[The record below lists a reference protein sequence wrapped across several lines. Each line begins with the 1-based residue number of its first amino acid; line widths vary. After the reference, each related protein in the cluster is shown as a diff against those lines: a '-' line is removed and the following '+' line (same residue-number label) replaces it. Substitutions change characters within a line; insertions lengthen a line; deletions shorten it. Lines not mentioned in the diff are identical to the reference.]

1 MIAIIGGTS
10 LLDTAS
16 FAGWPDVTV
25 STRFG
30 TTQLKRSR
38 NTVFLQRHGDPCLP
52 PHRINHRANVAALKE
67 LGVQKVLAINSVGS
81 LKAAIKPGTLV
92 IPDDFICPWHI
103 ETFFD
108 DEARFMVPAM
118 DEMFARDVFRVCTMH
133 TRSVRMGGTYVQT
146 MGPRLETRA
155 EIKMLKR
162 FGDIVGMTLASE
174 ATLAMELEL
183 PYASICSVDNY
194 CHGIHATPL
203 TIDEIMANVL
213 NNVRK
218 IESILAT
225 FIDRNAAWIS

>member
-10 LLDTAS
+10 LLDAAS
-16 FAGWPDVTV
+16 FAGWPDVAI

-30 TTQLKRSR
+30 AAQLKRSK
-38 NTVFLQRHGDPCLP
+38 NTVFLQRHGAPCLP
-52 PHRINHRANVAALKE
+52 PHRINHKANIAALKE
-67 LGVQKVLAINSVGS
+67 LGAQKVLAINSVGS

-118 DEMFARDVFRVCTMH
+118 DEMFARDIFGICTMH

-146 MGPRLETRA
+146 IGPRLETRA
-155 EIKMLKR
+155 EVKMLKR

-194 CHGIHATPL
+194 CNGILKTPL
-203 TIDEIMANVL
+203 TMDEIFANIAKNARIIENIL
-213 NNVRK
+213 N
-218 IESILAT
+218 A
-225 FIDRNAAWIS
+225 FIDRNAA